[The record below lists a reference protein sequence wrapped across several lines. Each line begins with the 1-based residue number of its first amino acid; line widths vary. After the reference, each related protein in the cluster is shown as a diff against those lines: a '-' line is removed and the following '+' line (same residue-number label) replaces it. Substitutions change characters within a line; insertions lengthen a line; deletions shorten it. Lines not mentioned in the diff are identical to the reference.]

1 MGLTMKEK
9 KAVSKE
15 IAKRYKKARKKEKG
29 KILDEFTKL
38 TNYTRCYASYVLR
51 NWAVELTP
59 TITKKRKR
67 KRIYG

>member
-9 KAVSKE
+9 KAISKE

-51 NWAVELTP
+51 NWAVELTL
-59 TITKKRKR
+59 TITKKRKTKK
-67 KRIYG
+67 KR

>member
-15 IAKRYKKARKKEKG
+15 IAKRYKKARKREKG

-38 TNYTRCYASYVLR
+38 TNHSRLR
-51 NWAVELTP
+51 WTP
-59 TITKKRKR
+59 LSRQKI
-67 KRIYG
+67 I